1 MTSDEVLDM
10 LVTRKDTFDEMNRLY
25 RSWLE
30 VGIPHT
36 YQTLRMTVS
45 TFCDFAQAN
54 AGQPTGLSRAGP
66 RSLPFSNIDW
76 EQMKDHLNM
85 FLAKAAKSEAVRL
98 SFKRLR
104 DQSAESFIELLDE
117 VSVNSIDTVVSE
129 LNLSKVLKDGATS
142 EDINLL
148 VRCNRALRSV
158 CKSSCLL
165 PKDIRISTSLVK
177 ESDRPVAGGAYGD
190 VWKGRWAGQSVAIK
204 TIRTFGA
211 GTARGKQVRQVRFY
225 GNQHSYT

>member
-1 MTSDEVLDM
+1 
-10 LVTRKDTFDEMNRLY
+10 
-25 RSWLE
+25 
-30 VGIPHT
+30 
-36 YQTLRMTVS
+36 
-45 TFCDFAQAN
+45 
-54 AGQPTGLSRAGP
+54 
-66 RSLPFSNIDW
+66 
-76 EQMKDHLNM
+76 MKDHLNM

-190 VWKGRWAGQSVAIK
+190 VWKAGGLDKVSQSKPSVRSELEQQEASRSVRCAFMAIN
-204 TIRTFGA
+204 TVTHN
-211 GTARGKQVRQVRFY
+211 TL
-225 GNQHSYT
+225 H